1 MILITNILL
10 DMTEVTHEHAAL
22 TAEIHKHAVLT
33 EAIKSGKKCDST
45 KEQYKSNK
53 IILKTGL
60 KTRDQ
65 P

>member
-1 MILITNILL
+1 MK
-10 DMTEVTHEHAAL
+10 EVIHEHAAL
-22 TAEIHKHAVLT
+22 TAEIHEHAVLT
-33 EAIKSGKKCDST
+33 AAIKSGKKCDST
-45 KEQYKSNK
+45 KLNIRGNK